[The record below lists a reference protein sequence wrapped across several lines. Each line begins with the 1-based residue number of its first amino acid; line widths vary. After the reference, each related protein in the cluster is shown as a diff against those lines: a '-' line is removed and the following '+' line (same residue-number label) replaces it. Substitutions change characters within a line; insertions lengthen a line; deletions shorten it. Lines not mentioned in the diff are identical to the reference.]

1 MRRWWAASW
10 SLCIYYL
17 RLRLKFMASLL
28 SASLILLLNKLATLI
43 AAFSTKL
50 KVPEEEDV
58 DEEYVLFKIREEKV
72 GVVQIGVYVLYFISA

>member
-1 MRRWWAASW
+1 
-10 SLCIYYL
+10 
-17 RLRLKFMASLL
+17 MASQL